1 MFKYTRASIDLIIRD
16 IKKYYRIFRFI
27 SFIVMLSYFVFA
39 AITGLGVL
47 WVNIALASLLV
58 VYEVT
63 SQFITSKKTKKYL
76 RRSYNWLKFIVRAV
90 SLGFI
95 IYGIY
100 EAAEKASPLTIILA
114 TLMIIFWITQVTFE
128 ILLEIFEDKRDLF
141 LEAVKADFDL
151 YKEKYEK
158 PINTVKSVVNFFS
171 GKSNEKTPIEEVK
184 DEKESKN
191 LLRLKKHIEK
201 NEEKIDE

>member
-171 GKSNEKTPIEEVK
+171 GKSNEKTPIEDVK

-201 NEEKIDE
+201 NEEK

>member
-100 EAAEKASPLTIILA
+100 EAAEKALEEGSKK
-114 TLMIIFWITQVTFE
+114 
-128 ILLEIFEDKRDLF
+128 ILLNFTESPVINSQGIAQLIELAEIIVDEKGGDLAF
-141 LEAVKADFDL
+141 CGLSELSTSVFKMVGLLQMGDA
-151 YKEKYEK
+151 YE
-158 PINTVKSVVNFFS
+158 
-171 GKSNEKTPIEEVK
+171 NEKDALNYLASSTINHYN
-184 DEKESKN
+184 ST
-191 LLRLKKHIEK
+191 
-201 NEEKIDE
+201 

>member
-27 SFIVMLSYFVFA
+27 SFIVMLSYFIFA

-76 RRSYNWLKFIVRAV
+76 RRSYNWLKFIVRAI

-114 TLMIIFWITQVTFE
+114 TLMIIFWITQITFE
-128 ILLEIFEDKRDLF
+128 VLLEIFEDKRDLF
-141 LEAVKADFDL
+141 LDAVKADFEV
-151 YKEKYEK
+151 YKEKFEK
-158 PINTVKSVVNFFS
+158 PISTVKNVVNFFT
-171 GKSNEKTPIEEVK
+171 GKPANKEVIEVK
-184 DEKESKN
+184 EVEEEKESKN
-191 LLRLKKHIEK
+191 LLKLKKHIEK
-201 NEEKIDE
+201 SEKK